1 MVKEKKAK
9 AQPKP
14 AATKAGL
21 LKRGRKPK
29 AASKPAAAE
38 KADTSAPET
47 IYEEALQ
54 FDRNCLAGYLSATK
68 NVNE

>member
-1 MVKEKKAK
+1 MVKKKEAE

-29 AASKPAAAE
+29 AAPKPAAAE
-38 KADTSAPET
+38 KADAIAPET
-47 IYEEALQ
+47 IYKEALQ
-54 FDRNCLAGYLSATK
+54 FDRDCLAGYLSATQ
-68 NVNE
+68 NVNG

>member
-1 MVKEKKAK
+1 MVKKKEAE

-29 AASKPAAAE
+29 AAPKPAAAE
-38 KADTSAPET
+38 KADVSAPET
-47 IYEEALQ
+47 ISEEALQ
-54 FDRNCLAGYLSATK
+54 FDRDCLDGYLSVAK
-68 NVNE
+68 NVNG